1 MTLYKN
7 QKLWLDIIKYLKK
20 LNFEVWSV
28 DQLLKNNK
36 TGQTYQLDI
45 FFIRRV
51 KYIKIIITGCAG
63 FIGYH
68 LTQKL
73 SENKSYTISGI
84 DSINNYYTTRIKKKG

>member
-28 DQLLKNNK
+28 DQLLKNSK

-45 FFIRRV
+45 FFY
-51 KYIKIIITGCAG
+51 K
-63 FIGYH
+63 
-68 LTQKL
+68 
-73 SENKSYTISGI
+73 KSQT
-84 DSINNYYTTRIKKKG
+84 